1 MGPFGDRVPKWP
13 VPAAVAA
20 MLAAAVISSV
30 VPLVAALPAILTEG
44 DRALPGIVL
53 LGAIPT
59 AVAIVVAVV
68 LLARLT
74 RPVTTD
80 QLGLRIPDDVPRAV
94 LLTLGA
100 AVVLAAVAT
109 AWALLG
115 DLEGSLVIPPEIDT
129 RTATARGFDLPVRES
144 VEWGPGLLA
153 SALAR
158 CVLPVVAG
166 EILLR
171 GFVFPALSSWRGPI
185 PAALIVSIVFGGF
198 GQLFGAPGI
207 AVLSMLMGVLLC
219 LLYVATGS
227 LLGGI
232 ALASA
237 AAAISLGVSA
247 GLGPVGVAAL
257 AIGCSV
263 IAVGLAAA
271 PALPRRREAKRLQL
285 RGSVA

>member
-13 VPAAVAA
+13 VLAGVAA
-20 MLAAAVISSV
+20 LLSAIVISSL
-30 VPLVAALPAILTEG
+30 VPLIAALPALLTGG
-44 DRALPGIVL
+44 DRAQPGIIL

-59 AVAIVVAVV
+59 TVAIVVVV
-68 LLARLT
+68 CLLARLT
-74 RPVTTD
+74 RPVTAD
-80 QLGLRIPDDVPRAV
+80 QLGLRVPDDVPRAV
-94 LLTLGA
+94 LLTVGG
-100 AVVLAAVAT
+100 AVVLAAVAV
-109 AWALLG
+109 AWTVLG

-171 GFVFPALSSWRGPI
+171 GFVFPALSSWRGPV
-185 PAALIVSIVFGGF
+185 PAALIVSVVFGGF
-198 GQLFGAPGI
+198 GQLFGSPGI

-237 AAAISLGVSA
+237 AAATSLGVAA
-247 GLGPVGVAAL
+247 GLPPAGVAAL
-257 AIGCSV
+257 AIGCAV